1 MRKVNDFPVITDIG
15 PEEQNEL
22 RLIAIETFRR
32 LTERARI
39 EDGKER
45 TILDVL
51 CDVALRLMSW
61 DPRFPYQ
68 LNGRDVDVLLWEALF
83 DEPYDDGVPADLI
96 MHWGTDAGGALM
108 DAFHWF
114 RDRKIQDPPF
124 ADVRRVAQYFLT
136 EIDRPK
142 WKPTLEQELE
152 KRLDNRLFRRL
163 IEEAV
168 DKEEA
173 DRVPFANALRI
184 YPERFNALVALY
196 LKRKR
201 ERDNG
206 SSERSG
212 SRRKKSDSS
221 THGRRRQE
229 NGF

>member
-15 PEEQNEL
+15 PEEQDEL
-22 RLIAIETFRR
+22 RIIAIETFRR

-51 CDVALRLMSW
+51 CDVGQRLYSY
-61 DPRFPYQ
+61 DPRLPECV
-68 LNGRDVDVLLWEALF
+68 NGRDVDVLLWEEWF
-83 DEPYDDGVPADLI
+83 DEPYDDGVPVDLI
-96 MHWGTDAGGALM
+96 MHYGIDAGWALI
-108 DAFHWF
+108 DAFHYF

-152 KRLDNRLFRRL
+152 KRLDNRLFCRL

-173 DRVPFANALRI
+173 DRVPLANALGI

-196 LKRKR
+196 LRR
-201 ERDNG
+201 EKDNG